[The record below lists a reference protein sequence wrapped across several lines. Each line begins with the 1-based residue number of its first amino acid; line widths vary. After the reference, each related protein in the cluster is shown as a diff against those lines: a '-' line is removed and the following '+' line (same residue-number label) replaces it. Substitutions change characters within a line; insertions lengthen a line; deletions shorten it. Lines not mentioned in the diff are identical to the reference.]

1 MKIKNSSYQPAV
13 KLISTLFGLSLLTS
27 CQTAYVGNPSWPTLS
42 HQEADAFRQSLIDA
56 HKNNLFLLNK
66 RLYMSNH

>member
-13 KLISTLFGLSLLTS
+13 KLISHFLGFLFLLAVKLLMLAILVGLRFHIRKQMPLDKVLLM
-27 CQTAYVGNPSWPTLS
+27 
-42 HQEADAFRQSLIDA
+42 HI
-56 HKNNLFLLNK
+56 KNNLFLLNK